1 MKREDLE
8 KIEGLNK
15 EAIDSIM
22 ALHGKD
28 IETWKTKTTA
38 AEQAAA
44 EAKAQAEALTAQ
56 LADAGKQIEAFK
68 GMDIDGIKKAAD
80 DWKAQAEKAQAEA
93 KAQIE
98 EIRLN
103 TALEKAL
110 ATFNVHDP
118 ADVLPHLKRDA
129 IKLGENGQFVG
140 LREQIEPLQTSKPY
154 LFKAAADDPKIVDKT
169 SPTSSAQKS
178 ALLLAAERGAFPE
191 RFAAGKK
198 E

>member
-22 ALHGKD
+22 ALNGKD
-28 IETWKTKTTA
+28 IEAWKAKAST

-44 EAKAQAEALTAQ
+44 EAKAQAESMTAQ
-56 LADAGKQIEAFK
+56 LAEAGKQIEAFK

-80 DWKAQAEKAQAEA
+80 DWKAKFEQAQADA
-93 KAQIE
+93 QAQIE
-98 EIRLN
+98 ALRFD

-110 ATFNVHDP
+110 AAYNVHDP

-129 IKLGENGQFVG
+129 LKLGENGQFIG
-140 LREQIEPLQTSKPY
+140 LKEQVEPLQTSKPY
-154 LFKAAADDPKIVDKT
+154 LFKAAESDPKIVDKT

-178 ALLLAAERGAFPE
+178 ALLLAAEKGAFPE